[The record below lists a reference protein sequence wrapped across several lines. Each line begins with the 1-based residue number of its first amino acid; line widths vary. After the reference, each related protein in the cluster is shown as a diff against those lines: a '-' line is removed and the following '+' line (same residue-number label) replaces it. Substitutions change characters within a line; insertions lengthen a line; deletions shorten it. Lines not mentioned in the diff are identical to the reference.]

1 MSKSSGEAEYHGVAN
16 VVSET
21 YRLCNLLLELR
32 CPLTKAT
39 LVYYDN
45 VSAIYLFGNPVHHQ
59 CTKHIEMD
67 IHFVREKVKQGE
79 VCVLHVL
86 FRYPIANIFTKGLP
100 KILFDDF
107 HASISVRKPSDSIVR
122 V

>member
-86 FRYPIANIFTKGLP
+86 RYQIADIFTKGVP
-100 KILFDDF
+100 KILVDDF
-107 HASISVRKPSDSIVR
+107 CASFSVRKPSNLTAGV
-122 V
+122 